1 MKTPPCILATT
12 DFQNPSRLAAE
23 RAFRLAAETGA
34 QLTLMH
40 TIRQR
45 VLDDLRHLLQL
56 KAAPVEESILREA
69 QDALTRLAS
78 DLEQAHGVKAGLN
91 LATGK
96 VLQSILEHA
105 SAIDADLL
113 VFGSNNEDF
122 LAGATASRLLRLTRL
137 PMLVVKQAPQ
147 ETYSRVLVPVD
158 FSPVSATALRLACS
172 LAPQA
177 HIVLLHAYESPVEG
191 KLVFAGVADE
201 IIQQLRSSGKH
212 EAQQQL
218 RELAKEAGGSD
229 QVTMLALHGNATHR
243 ILEQAAVQHCDL
255 IVMGKQGKDMIEEFL
270 LGSDTKHVLDESRC
284 DVLVVS

>member
-12 DFQNPSRLAAE
+12 DFQKPSRQAAE
-23 RAFRLAAETGA
+23 RAFRLAKETGGK
-34 QLTLMH
+34 LTLMH

-56 KAAPVEESILREA
+56 KAAPVEENIQRQA
-69 QDALTRLAS
+69 HDALDQFATE
-78 DLEQAHGVKAGLN
+78 LEQDHGITASRKLT
-91 LATGK
+91 TGK
-96 VLQSILEHA
+96 VLQTILEHA
-105 SAIDADLL
+105 AAIDADLL

-122 LAGATASRLLRLTRL
+122 LAGATASRLLRLTRI

-158 FSPVSATALRLACS
+158 FSPVSAKALRLARD

-177 HIVLLHAYESPVEG
+177 HIVLFHAYESPLEG

-218 RELAKEAGGSD
+218 RELAKEAGRPE
-229 QVTMLALHGNATHR
+229 QVTMLALHGNATQR